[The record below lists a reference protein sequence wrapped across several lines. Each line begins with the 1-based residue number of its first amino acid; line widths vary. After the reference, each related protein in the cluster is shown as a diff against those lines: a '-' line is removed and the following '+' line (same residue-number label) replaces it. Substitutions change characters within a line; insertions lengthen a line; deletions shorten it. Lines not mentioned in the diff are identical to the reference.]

1 MMKMKK
7 RKETNYKMR
16 NLKKQ
21 VRSLGKLQ
29 TRDNSTDDEMKIAG
43 YFVVFNTETEIWD
56 GLFEEISNKAFE
68 NIDLSD
74 IRALADHDT
83 AKVLGRTK
91 SKTLTLKVDEKGLF
105 GEITINPDD
114 TEAVNLYQRVK
125 RGDIDQCSF
134 GFSILNET
142 MEQREDGTTKWTIT
156 EIELFEVSV
165 VTFPAYADTA
175 VEARSNEIKQLEKR
189 NLQTRKAKLK
199 ERIQKWH

>member
-1 MMKMKK
+1 
-7 RKETNYKMR
+7 MR
-16 NLKKQ
+16 NLKNQ
-21 VRSLGKLQ
+21 VRSIGKLN
-29 TRDNSTDDEMKIAG
+29 TRADNNETDEMKIEG

-56 GLFEEISNKAFE
+56 GLFEEISDKAFKD
-68 NIDLSD
+68 IDLSD

-91 SKTLTLKVDEKGLF
+91 SQTLKLSVDEKGLF
-105 GEITINPDD
+105 GEITINKND
-114 TEAVNLYQRVK
+114 TEAVNLYERVK

-134 GFSILNET
+134 GFNILDET
-142 MEQREDGTTKWTIT
+142 MDTRADGSTKWTIT

-175 VEARSNEIKQLEKR
+175 VEARSEQMKQLEKR

-199 ERIQKWH
+199 ERIKTWH

>member
-1 MMKMKK
+1 
-7 RKETNYKMR
+7 MR
-16 NLKKQ
+16 NLKNQ
-21 VRSLGKLQ
+21 VPSIGKLQ
-29 TRDNSTDDEMKIAG
+29 TRADNNETDEMKITG
-43 YFVVFNTETEIWD
+43 YFVVFNSETELYD
-56 GLFEEISNKAFE
+56 GMYEEISDKAFA

-91 SKTLTLKVDEKGLF
+91 SNTLKLSVDDKGLY
-105 GEITINPDD
+105 GEITINKNDS
-114 TEAVNLYQRVK
+114 EAVNLYERVK

-134 GFSILNET
+134 GFNILDET
-142 MEQREDGTTKWTIT
+142 MDTRADGSTKWTIT

-175 VEARSNEIKQLEKR
+175 VEARSEQMKQLEKR

>member
-1 MMKMKK
+1 
-7 RKETNYKMR
+7 MR
-16 NLKKQ
+16 NLKNQ
-21 VRSLGKLQ
+21 VRSIGKLQ
-29 TRDNSTDDEMKIAG
+29 TRDDNNETDEMKIEG
-43 YFVVFNTETEIWD
+43 YFVVFNSETK
-56 GLFEEISNKAFE
+56 LFENYYEEISDKAFA
-68 NIDLSD
+68 NIDLTD

-91 SKTLTLKVDEKGLF
+91 SQTLSLSVDEKGLY
-105 GEITINPDD
+105 GEITINKNDS
-114 TEAVNLYQRVK
+114 EAVNLYERVK

-134 GFSILNET
+134 GFNILDET
-142 MEQREDGTTKWTIT
+142 MDTRADGSTKWTIT

-175 VEARSNEIKQLEKR
+175 VEARSEQMKQLEKR

>member
-1 MMKMKK
+1 
-7 RKETNYKMR
+7 MR
-16 NLKKQ
+16 NLKNQ

-29 TRDNSTDDEMKIAG
+29 TRADNNETDEMKISG
-43 YFVVFNTETEIWD
+43 YFVVFNSETK
-56 GLFEEISNKAFE
+56 LFENYYEEISDKAFKD
-68 NIDLSD
+68 IDLTD

-91 SKTLTLKVDEKGLF
+91 SQTLSLTVDDKGLY
-105 GEITINPDD
+105 GEITINKNDS
-114 TEAVNLYQRVK
+114 EAVNLYERVK

-134 GFSILNET
+134 GFNILDET
-142 MEQREDGTTKWTIT
+142 MDTRADGSTKWTIT

-175 VEARSNEIKQLEKR
+175 VEARSEQMKQLEKR

-199 ERIQKWH
+199 ERIKTWH

>member
-1 MMKMKK
+1 
-7 RKETNYKMR
+7 MR
-16 NLKKQ
+16 NLKNQ
-21 VRSLGKLQ
+21 VRSIGKLQ
-29 TRDNSTDDEMKIAG
+29 TRDDNNETDEMKIEG
-43 YFVVFNTETEIWD
+43 YFVVFNSETK
-56 GLFEEISNKAFE
+56 LFENYYEEISDKAFKD
-68 NIDLSD
+68 IDLTD

-91 SKTLTLKVDEKGLF
+91 SQTLSLTVDDKGLY
-105 GEITINPDD
+105 GEITINKNDG
-114 TEAVNLYQRVK
+114 EAVNLYERVK

-134 GFSILNET
+134 GFNILDET
-142 MEQREDGTTKWTIT
+142 MDTRADGSTKWTIT

-175 VEARSNEIKQLEKR
+175 VEARSEQMKQLEKR

>member
-1 MMKMKK
+1 
-7 RKETNYKMR
+7 MR
-16 NLKKQ
+16 NLKNQ
-21 VRSLGKLQ
+21 VRSIGKLQ
-29 TRDNSTDDEMKIAG
+29 TRADNNETDEMKIEG
-43 YFVVFNTETEIWD
+43 YFVVFNSETK
-56 GLFEEISNKAFE
+56 LFENYYEEISDKAFKD
-68 NIDLSD
+68 IDLTD

-91 SKTLTLKVDEKGLF
+91 SQTLKLSVDEKGLF
-105 GEITINPDD
+105 GEITINKND
-114 TEAVNLYQRVK
+114 TEAVNLYERVK

-142 MEQREDGTTKWTIT
+142 MEQRADGTTKWTIT

-175 VEARSNEIKQLEKR
+175 VEARSEQMKQLEKR

-199 ERIQKWH
+199 ERIKTWH

>member
-1 MMKMKK
+1 
-7 RKETNYKMR
+7 MR

-43 YFVVFNTETEIWD
+43 YFVVFNTETEIYD
-56 GLFEEISNKAFE
+56 GMFEEISDKAFKD
-68 NIDLSD
+68 IDLTD

-105 GEITINPDD
+105 GEITINPEDS
-114 TEAVNLYQRVK
+114 EAVNLYQRVK

-165 VTFPAYADTA
+165 VTFPAYSDTS
-175 VEARSNEIKQLEKR
+175 VEARSAQIKQLEQR

-199 ERIQKWH
+199 ERIKTWH

>member
-1 MMKMKK
+1 
-7 RKETNYKMR
+7 MR

-43 YFVVFNTETEIWD
+43 YFVVFNTETEIYD
-56 GLFEEISNKAFE
+56 GMFEEISDKAFKDIE
-68 NIDLSD
+68 LTD

-105 GEITINPDD
+105 GEITINPEDS
-114 TEAVNLYQRVK
+114 EAVNLYQRVK

-142 MEQREDGTTKWTIT
+142 MEQRADGTTKWTIT

-165 VTFPAYADTA
+165 VTFPAYADTS
-175 VEARSNEIKQLEKR
+175 VEARSEQMKQLEKR
-189 NLQTRKAKLK
+189 NLQKRKQQLK
-199 ERIQKWH
+199 ERINKWH

>member
-1 MMKMKK
+1 
-7 RKETNYKMR
+7 MR
-16 NLKKQ
+16 NLKNQ

-29 TRDNSTDDEMKIAG
+29 TRADNNETDEMKIEG
-43 YFVVFNTETEIWD
+43 YFVVFNSETK
-56 GLFEEISNKAFE
+56 LFENYYEEISDKAFKD
-68 NIDLSD
+68 IDLSD

-91 SKTLTLKVDEKGLF
+91 SNTLKLSVDDKGLY
-105 GEITINPDD
+105 GEITINKNDS
-114 TEAVNLYQRVK
+114 EAVNLYERVK

-134 GFSILNET
+134 GFNILDET
-142 MEQREDGTTKWTIT
+142 MDTRADGSTKWTIT

-175 VEARSNEIKQLEKR
+175 VEARSEQMKQLEKR

>member
-1 MMKMKK
+1 
-7 RKETNYKMR
+7 MR

-43 YFVVFNTETEIWD
+43 YFVVFNTETEIYD
-56 GLFEEISNKAFE
+56 GMFEEISDKAFKDIE
-68 NIDLSD
+68 LTD

-91 SKTLTLKVDEKGLF
+91 SKTLILKVDEKGLF
-105 GEITINPDD
+105 GEITINPEDS
-114 TEAVNLYQRVK
+114 EAVNLYQRVK

-165 VTFPAYADTA
+165 VTFPAYSDTS
-175 VEARSNEIKQLEKR
+175 VEARSAQIKQLEKR
-189 NLQTRKAKLK
+189 NLQKRKQQLK

>member
-1 MMKMKK
+1 
-7 RKETNYKMR
+7 MR
-16 NLKKQ
+16 NLKNQ

-29 TRDNSTDDEMKIAG
+29 TRADNNETDEMKIEG
-43 YFVVFNTETEIWD
+43 YFVVFNSETK
-56 GLFEEISNKAFE
+56 LFENYYEEISDKAFKD
-68 NIDLSD
+68 IDLTD

-91 SKTLTLKVDEKGLF
+91 SQTLSLSVDEKGLY
-105 GEITINPDD
+105 GEITINKNDS
-114 TEAVNLYQRVK
+114 EAVNLYERVK

-134 GFSILNET
+134 GFNILDET
-142 MEQREDGTTKWTIT
+142 MDTRADGSTKWTIT

-175 VEARSNEIKQLEKR
+175 VEARSVQMKQLEKR

-199 ERIQKWH
+199 ARIQKWH

>member
-1 MMKMKK
+1 
-7 RKETNYKMR
+7 MR
-16 NLKKQ
+16 NLKNQ

-29 TRDNSTDDEMKIAG
+29 TRADNNETDEMKIEG
-43 YFVVFNTETEIWD
+43 YFVVFNSETK
-56 GLFEEISNKAFE
+56 LFENYYDEISDKAFQ

-91 SKTLTLKVDEKGLF
+91 SQTLKLSVDDKGLY
-105 GEITINPDD
+105 GEITINKNDS
-114 TEAVNLYQRVK
+114 EAVNLYERVK

-134 GFSILNET
+134 GFNILDET
-142 MEQREDGTTKWTIT
+142 MDTRADGSTKWTIT

-175 VEARSNEIKQLEKR
+175 VEARSEQMKQLEKR

>member
-1 MMKMKK
+1 
-7 RKETNYKMR
+7 MR
-16 NLKKQ
+16 NLKNQ
-21 VRSLGKLQ
+21 VRSIGKLQ
-29 TRDNSTDDEMKIAG
+29 TRDDNNETDEMKIEG
-43 YFVVFNTETEIWD
+43 YFVVFNSETK
-56 GLFEEISNKAFE
+56 LFENYYEEISDKAFKD
-68 NIDLSD
+68 IDLTD

-91 SKTLTLKVDEKGLF
+91 SQTLSLSVDDKGLF
-105 GEITINPDD
+105 GEITINKND
-114 TEAVNLYQRVK
+114 TEAVNLYERVK

-134 GFSILNET
+134 GFNILDET
-142 MEQREDGTTKWTIT
+142 MDTRADGSTKWTIT

-175 VEARSNEIKQLEKR
+175 VEARSEQMKQLEKR

>member
-1 MMKMKK
+1 
-7 RKETNYKMR
+7 MR

-43 YFVVFNTETEIWD
+43 YFVVFNTETEIYD
-56 GLFEEISNKAFE
+56 GMFEEISDKAFKD
-68 NIDLSD
+68 IDLTD

-105 GEITINPDD
+105 GEITINPEDS
-114 TEAVNLYQRVK
+114 EAVNLYQRVK

-134 GFSILNET
+134 GFSILNEM
-142 MEQREDGTTKWTIT
+142 MEQREDGSVKWTIT

-175 VEARSNEIKQLEKR
+175 VEARSNQIEQLQKR
-189 NLQTRKAKLK
+189 NLKTRKQQLK
-199 ERIQKWH
+199 ERIKKWH